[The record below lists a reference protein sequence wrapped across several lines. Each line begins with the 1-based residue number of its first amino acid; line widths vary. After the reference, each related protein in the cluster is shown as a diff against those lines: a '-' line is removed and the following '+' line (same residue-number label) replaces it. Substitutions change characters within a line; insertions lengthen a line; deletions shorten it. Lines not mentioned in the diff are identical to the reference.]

1 MSRFKSYAMSI
12 IRLPHPLLA
21 LLPLVAI
28 PTAVAAQAPV
38 PVEAAAARWA
48 APAARDLLSAIEAAD
63 REGLTPADYDPAT
76 LRRAIDAGPG
86 PALDMAADTSARALA
101 QDYLFGRVKDR
112 AAFDWHIERSAYD
125 GQALNA
131 GLAKA
136 MAEGQVGPWLRSL
149 LPADPQYVALR
160 AALADATDADE
171 VALIR
176 ANMERWRWMPR
187 RLGAAYLYVNLP
199 TYRLRVMRDGVE
211 ASSYTVVV
219 GAPKTPTPQLAV
231 AAERVVVNPWWTLPP
246 SVLAEGKRYS
256 PAKGY
261 VYARAASG
269 RMMVRQ
275 RPGPANAL
283 GRIKIDMPNDHAIYL
298 HDTPSKAAF
307 ARKDRALSH
316 GCIRVQGIDELA
328 NELEGDGRVDEA
340 LAGEATTTIALGQAM
355 PVYIVYL
362 TAEADASGKVS
373 PLVDIYGRDAAML
386 AALDGGAA
394 KRLGGR
400 AQVAAR

>member
-1 MSRFKSYAMSI
+1 MSRFKSSAMSI
-12 IRLPHPLLA
+12 IRLPAPILA
-21 LLPLVAI
+21 LIPLFGV
-28 PTAVAAQAPV
+28 PTAIAAQAPV
-38 PVEAAAARWA
+38 QAEAPAARWTPA
-48 APAARDLLSAIEAAD
+48 AARDLLSAIEAAD

-76 LRRAIDAGPG
+76 LRQAIDAGQG
-86 PALDMAADTSARALA
+86 AALDVAAETSARALA

-112 AAFDWHIERSAYD
+112 EAFDWHIERSAYD
-125 GQALNA
+125 GLALKT

-136 MAEGQVGPWLRSL
+136 IAEDKVRPWLRSL
-149 LPADPQYVALR
+149 LPADPQYLALR
-160 AALADATDADE
+160 TALADATDARE

-187 RLGAAYLYVNLP
+187 QLGAEYLYVNLP

-211 ASSYTVVV
+211 AASYTVVV

-246 SVLAEGKRYS
+246 NVLAEGKRYS
-256 PAKGY
+256 PAKGF

-269 RMMVRQ
+269 KMMVRQ

-307 ARKDRALSH
+307 AKKDRALSH
-316 GCIRVQGIDELA
+316 GCIRVEGIDQLA
-328 NELEGDGRVDEA
+328 GELEGDGRVADA
-340 LAGEATTTIALGQAM
+340 LSGNATMTIALGQSM

-362 TAEADASGKVS
+362 TAEADAAGKVS
-373 PLVDIYGRDAAML
+373 PLADIYGRDAAML
-386 AALDGGAA
+386 AALDSGAA
-394 KRLGGR
+394 RRLGGGAR
-400 AQVAAR
+400 LAAR